1 VTRQYTEYANSN
13 DTVSSL
19 LDTLTNTSTSI
30 SLYRETMIKI
40 GSLLGRIIATKYGN
54 KDHELCLAFTVEDA
68 DYLAKGILDSL
79 KQSQQFSDIR
89 VACFWNERIKFE
101 GISAAPI
108 KRRYLEPSN
117 NPKQTLVVI
126 KSIISGA
133 CVVKTNLRYLINERE
148 PENILIA
155 SPVILKGAEER
166 LAKEFEQKISDR
178 FKYIFFAI
186 DGEKDDNDNVVPGIG
201 GEVYQRLGFK
211 DQEEKN
217 RYSPEIVKT
226 RRKIFSAA

>member
-1 VTRQYTEYANSN
+1 MTRQYTEYAKSDN
-13 DTVSSL
+13 TVSSL
-19 LDTLTNTSTSI
+19 LDTLANASTGT

-40 GSLLGRIIATKYGN
+40 GSLLGGVIAAKYGN

-68 DYLAKGILDSL
+68 DYLAKGILDSVE
-79 KQSQQFSDIR
+79 QSQQFSDIR
-89 VACFWNERIKFE
+89 VACFWNERIKVE

-133 CVVKTNLRYLINERE
+133 CVVKTNLRNLINERE

-155 SPVILKGAEER
+155 APVILKGAEER
-166 LAKEFEQKISDR
+166 LEKEFDQKISDR
-178 FKYIFFAI
+178 FEYIYFAI
-186 DGEKDDNDNVVPGIG
+186 DGEKDSTGNVIPGIG
-201 GEVYQRLGFK
+201 GDVYQRLGFK
-211 DQEEKN
+211 DQDDKN
-217 RYSPEIVKT
+217 RYSPEIVKN
-226 RRKIFSAA
+226 RRKMFSAA